1 MNRGDPLQKLVKKF
15 KDDYAESTAKYE
27 KLRNLDFFVLD
38 NSIRESTVGQLRGHT
53 LENKWA
59 IYSDVKKMN
68 FKNIIVASFS
78 HMTRVDDVFI
88 KDLIAKGEDPAT
100 LWAFSEM
107 TDCKFEYRYEAE
119 RRNQRKPLPGQKAS
133 HLPRKTPK

>member
-1 MNRGDPLQKLVKKF
+1 MNRGNPIKKYVRRF
-15 KDDYAESTAKYE
+15 KDDFAESTAKYE

-38 NSIRESTVGQLRGHT
+38 NSIRESTVGQLKGHT

-78 HMTRVDDVFI
+78 HMTRVDDVFM
-88 KDLIAKGEDPAT
+88 KDLIAKGEDPET
-100 LWAFSEM
+100 LWAFSEI
-107 TDCKFEYRYEAE
+107 TECKFSIDINMIKQ
-119 RRNQRKPLPGQKAS
+119 RRNQRRTLSRQRAS
-133 HLPRKTPK
+133 SP